1 MALLRQHSSSPWR
14 TSFDKLLSILGRVPL
29 SRCTIDRPAGATLL
43 CCNLLRTQLFNVKLA
58 KNIYAL
64 YQISYSNRSSLPVQ
78 PHARL
83 HPDRARSLA
92 AHRVWRVVF
101 SRNAFTVF
109 IPPPRSRMHLYTS
122 KAINHEPPHF
132 ARSGSRGRCHDLVYI
147 RH

>member
-43 CCNLLRTQLFNVKLA
+43 CCNLLFTQLFNVKLA

-109 IPPPRSRMHLYTS
+109 IPPPPRAHAFKLIESDDMLTASLRSVRL
-122 KAINHEPPHF
+122 AW
-132 ARSGSRGRCHDLVYI
+132 L
-147 RH
+147 

>member
-101 SRNAFTVF
+101 SRNAFPVI
-109 IPPPRSRMHLYTS
+109 IPPPPPPPRAHAFKIIESDDMLTVSLRSVRITWL
-122 KAINHEPPHF
+122 
-132 ARSGSRGRCHDLVYI
+132 
-147 RH
+147 